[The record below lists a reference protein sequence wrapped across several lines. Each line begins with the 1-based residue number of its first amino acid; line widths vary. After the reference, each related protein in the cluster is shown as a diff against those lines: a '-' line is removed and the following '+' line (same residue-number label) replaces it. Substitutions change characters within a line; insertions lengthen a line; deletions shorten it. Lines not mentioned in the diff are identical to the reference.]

1 MVNLE
6 TRGEKEAANALLLFE
21 RAGRALLFELH
32 RTKRL
37 AVQFPFWCQALSWT
51 PLPPVPSLVL
61 SALLGGCL
69 GAAARGEG
77 TEAQGGRG
85 ASPRPPGRPA
95 AEQGPGPNLLRRT
108 SVRVPGACG
117 LPEASGSP

>member
-77 TEAQGGRG
+77 QRLREVEGPAPDHQAAQQRSRG
-85 ASPRPPGRPA
+85 LAPTCCPGSRSVWPP
-95 AEQGPGPNLLRRT
+95 
-108 SVRVPGACG
+108 
-117 LPEASGSP
+117 